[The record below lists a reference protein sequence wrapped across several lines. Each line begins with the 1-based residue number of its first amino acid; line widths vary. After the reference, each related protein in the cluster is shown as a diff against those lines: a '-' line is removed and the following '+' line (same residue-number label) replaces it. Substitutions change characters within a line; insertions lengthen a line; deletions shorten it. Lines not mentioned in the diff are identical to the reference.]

1 MKVFKKITACFLI
14 CIMTGSLLFT
24 GCSKDSEDKK
34 NNEKEENKK
43 EDIKPADTPNN
54 DFDKYMQELFI
65 DEMSDNSV
73 STHFSL
79 ENPEAYG
86 ITFEKAS
93 WGEPI
98 TEDYIKE
105 GYAEQKDIMER
116 LEEFDY
122 SSLTDAQQLTY
133 DTLYSYL
140 ENSYKAKDYYLFDEV
155 FSPNNGLQSQIPIIF
170 SEYDIFDENDIEDY
184 IYLMETV
191 DDYISSY
198 LEYERLRAKK
208 GYFLTEDSV
217 DTVVKQCEEFIT
229 PEENC
234 LISIFSEKLD
244 TFGVDKDKKTDY
256 MDRFETA
263 IKENL
268 IPAYKDIIST
278 LNELK
283 GSRTTE
289 LGLSE
294 FENGKKYYESLVRS
308 YTGSEKP
315 VDELIVLVEQ
325 SLVDNIT
332 LVYNILDK
340 YPDMYDE
347 YLDFEYP
354 TNNPETTIEMQIKKA
369 KKYFPEID
377 KIPYQVKSVPKSLES
392 TMSPAFYL
400 VPPID
405 NKDKNMIYINHSEE
419 YEHMNLFTTLAHEG
433 VPGHM
438 YQCYYFANTN
448 PDPIRNVLSF
458 GGYTEGW
465 ATYIE
470 SYSYYFAGMS
480 QTMAKLAFSNDQYN
494 LAIYSRI
501 DLGIHYEGWDLDDVT
516 YFLGIY
522 GVYDDTLCEELYN
535 TMIDDPAV
543 YLQYYIGSL
552 EFLELLDEAEKK
564 IDSFDLSEF
573 HKFILET
580 GPTFFDILA
589 DELDEWIE
597 EENSL

>member
-1 MKVFKKITACFLI
+1 MTA
-14 CIMTGSLLFT
+14 SLLFT
-24 GCSKDSEDKK
+24 GCSKDSEDKDK
-34 NNEKEENKK
+34 SEKKENSI

-54 DFDKYMQELFI
+54 EFDKYMQELFI
-65 DEMSDNSV
+65 EEMSDNSV

-79 ENPEAYG
+79 EKPEAYG
-86 ITFEKAS
+86 ITFDKAS

-105 GYAEQKDIMER
+105 SYAEQKAIMDR

-122 SSLTDAQQLTY
+122 SSLTDTQQLTY

-140 ENSYKAKDYYLFDEV
+140 ETSYKSKDYYLFDEV
-155 FSPNNGLQSQIPIIF
+155 FSPNNGIQSQIPIIF
-170 SEYDIFDENDIEDY
+170 SEYDIFDEGDIEDY

-191 DDYISSY
+191 DDYINGY
-198 LEYERLRAKK
+198 LDYEKLRAQK
-208 GYFLTEDSV
+208 GYFLTEASV
-217 DTVVKQCEEFIT
+217 DTVVQQCEEFIS
-229 PEENC
+229 PKENC

-244 TFGVDKDKKTDY
+244 TFGVDNEQKENY
-256 MDRFETA
+256 MKRFETA
-263 IKENL
+263 ITENL
-268 IPAYKDIIST
+268 IPAYENIISV
-278 LNELK
+278 LKDLK

-294 FENGKKYYESLVRS
+294 FENGKEYYENLVRS
-308 YTGSEKP
+308 YTGSEKS
-315 VDELIVLVEQ
+315 VDEIIALVED

-332 LVYNILDK
+332 LVYNLIDN
-340 YPDMYDE
+340 YPDIYDE
-347 YLDFEYP
+347 YLAFEYP
-354 TNNPETTIEMQIKKA
+354 LSDPEATIEMQIEKA

-377 KIPYQVKSVPKSLES
+377 KIPYEVKSVPKSLEA

-405 NKDKNMIYINHSEE
+405 NMDKNMIYINHSEE

-480 QTMAKLAFSNDQYN
+480 DAMAKLAFSNDQYN
-494 LAIYSRI
+494 FAIYCRI
-501 DLGIHYEGWDLDDVT
+501 DLGIHYEGWDMEDVN

-522 GVYDDTLCEELYN
+522 GIYDDALCEELYN

-564 IDSFDLSEF
+564 VDSFDLTEF

-580 GPTFFDILA
+580 GPTYFDILA
-589 DELDEWIE
+589 DELDQWIE
-597 EENSL
+597 E